1 MKLIYKYYVLV
12 IYYTMSSKWNHI
24 YSKNVLCKD
33 VTLNINLI
41 GSNINSVLRET
52 LSNKYEGKCIK
63 EGYIKKG
70 SIEIINYSAGVL
82 KGSSA
87 VFNVSFECLICKP
100 VEGMKIKCKVI
111 NVTMAGIRAVYSQS
125 MESPLI
131 VFIARDHYYN
141 EPIFT
146 KIKEDDLITI
156 KVIGTRYELNDK
168 NIYII
173 AELLRLSKS
182 KKQKK

>member
-1 MKLIYKYYVLV
+1 
-12 IYYTMSSKWNHI
+12 MSSKGNHI

-82 KGSSA
+82 KGSGA

-111 NVTMAGIRAVYSQS
+111 NLTIAGIRAVYSQS